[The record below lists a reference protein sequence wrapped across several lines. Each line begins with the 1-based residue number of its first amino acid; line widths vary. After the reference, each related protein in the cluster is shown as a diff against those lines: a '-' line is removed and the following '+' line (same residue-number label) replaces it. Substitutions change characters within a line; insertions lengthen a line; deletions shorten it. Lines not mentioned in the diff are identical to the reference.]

1 MGLSLKRWNMYTGK
15 AKSLYMPS
23 YYYCLGVKMMDHK
36 EAYRYT
42 NYIQNLQGSK
52 IKTLPPTIC
61 PIEEPCIADNH
72 HAAASTFMEYAN
84 NPGDAGGFDDFF
96 KQKVELSE
104 DKVNLIL
111 SDIYRRES
119 LRKSNLLMLYEDLHK
134 INNWR
139 LERPFPDYYS
149 KDRIW
154 SDLNRSELQIREQ
167 IRREMKDAVRDMA
180 FPQKDLRESL
190 LEFKLQ
196 THKNQLLEGDLEME
210 LDGSYF
216 TPTGDTNSKGTY

>member
-1 MGLSLKRWNMYTGK
+1 
-15 AKSLYMPS
+15 
-23 YYYCLGVKMMDHK
+23 MMDQK
-36 EAYRYT
+36 EAYVYT
-42 NYIQNLQGSK
+42 NYIQKLQGAK
-52 IKTLPPTIC
+52 INVLPGMQYI
-61 PIEEPCIADNH
+61 IDNTPPANSPYFT
-72 HAAASTFMEYAN
+72 AATFMESAN
-84 NPGDAGGFDDFF
+84 NLGNDAVVGDFF
-96 KQKVELSE
+96 SQKKELSE
-104 DKVNLIL
+104 DRINLVL
-111 SDIYRRES
+111 GEIYSRET
-119 LRKSNLLMLYEDLHK
+119 LRNDNLKLLYEDLLK

-139 LERPFPDYYS
+139 LERTFPDYYI

-210 LDGSYF
+210 LDGSHQ
-216 TPTGDTNSKGTY
+216 TEKGDIYPHQSTY

>member
-1 MGLSLKRWNMYTGK
+1 
-15 AKSLYMPS
+15 
-23 YYYCLGVKMMDHK
+23 MDHK

-42 NYIQNLQGSK
+42 NYIQNLHGSK
-52 IKTLPPTIC
+52 IKILPPMIC
-61 PIEEPCIADNH
+61 PIDNPDIGDNH
-72 HAAASTFMEYAN
+72 QAAASTFMEYAN
-84 NPGDAGGFDDFF
+84 NQENVGGFDDFF
-96 KQKVELSE
+96 KQKIELSE

-111 SDIYRRES
+111 SDIYRREA
-119 LRKSNLLMLYEDLHK
+119 LRKSNLLMLYEDLLK

-154 SDLNRSELQIREQ
+154 SDFNRSELQIREQ
-167 IRREMKDAVRDMA
+167 IRREMKDTARDLA

-196 THKNQLLEGDLEME
+196 THKNRLLEGDLEME
-210 LDGSYF
+210 LDGSYL
-216 TPTGDTNSKGTY
+216 TKTGDINSQGFIY

>member
-1 MGLSLKRWNMYTGK
+1 
-15 AKSLYMPS
+15 
-23 YYYCLGVKMMDHK
+23 MMDHK

-42 NYIQNLQGSK
+42 NYIQNLHGSK
-52 IKTLPPTIC
+52 IKILPPMIC
-61 PIEEPCIADNH
+61 PIDDPDIADNH

-84 NPGDAGGFDDFF
+84 NQGNAGGFDDFF
-96 KQKVELSE
+96 KQKIELSE
-104 DKVNLIL
+104 DKAVLIL
-111 SDIYRRES
+111 ADIYRREA
-119 LRKSNLLMLYEDLHK
+119 LRKSNLLMLYEDLLK

-154 SDLNRSELQIREQ
+154 SDFNRSELQIREQ
-167 IRREMKDAVRDMA
+167 IRREMKDTARDLA

-196 THKNQLLEGDLEME
+196 THKNRLLEGDLEME
-210 LDGSYF
+210 LDGSYL
-216 TPTGDTNSKGTY
+216 TKTGDINPQGFIY

>member
-1 MGLSLKRWNMYTGK
+1 
-15 AKSLYMPS
+15 
-23 YYYCLGVKMMDHK
+23 MDQK
-36 EAYRYT
+36 EAYVYT
-42 NYIQNLQGSK
+42 NYIQKLQGAK
-52 IKTLPPTIC
+52 IKVFPGMQYIIDDTLPANSPYL
-61 PIEEPCIADNH
+61 IA
-72 HAAASTFMEYAN
+72 ATFMESAN
-84 NPGDAGGFDDFF
+84 NLGNDAVVGDFF
-96 KQKVELSE
+96 SQKKELSE
-104 DKVNLIL
+104 DRINLVL
-111 SDIYRRES
+111 GEIYSRDT
-119 LRKSNLLMLYEDLHK
+119 LRNDNLKLLYEDLLK

-139 LERPFPDYYS
+139 LERTFPDYYI

-210 LDGSYF
+210 LDGSHQIEK
-216 TPTGDTNSKGTY
+216 GDIYPHQSTS